1 MDTLWGVQ
9 PLHKCSPLW
18 KVVKGP
24 PAPASAVAR
33 GACGSRRT
41 LVGACVR
48 ARCAQV
54 RGLKMSEADK
64 KRQQQKHEA
73 IIAELLKQPENR
85 TCADCGE
92 KGAPPTADAWPPH
105 TLPFFIATV

>member
-1 MDTLWGVQ
+1 
-9 PLHKCSPLW
+9 
-18 KVVKGP
+18 
-24 PAPASAVAR
+24 
-33 GACGSRRT
+33 
-41 LVGACVR
+41 VGACVR

-92 KGAPPTADAWPPH
+92 KGAPPTADAWRPPTH
-105 TLPFFIATV
+105 SPFSLRLYD